1 MEIFKIIYDLGCR
14 AGIPRGRNDSKG
26 EAHVFGLREG
36 KNPNGLANKLAGNS
50 LSIKAGAE
58 FVEAQ
63 EEGAE
68 IWNR

>member
-14 AGIPRGRNDSKG
+14 AGVPGDRNDSKD
-26 EAHVFGLREG
+26 EAHVFCLREG
-36 KNPNGLANKLAGNS
+36 KNPNGLANKLAGSS

-58 FVEAQ
+58 LVEAQ
-63 EEGAE
+63 EEGTE